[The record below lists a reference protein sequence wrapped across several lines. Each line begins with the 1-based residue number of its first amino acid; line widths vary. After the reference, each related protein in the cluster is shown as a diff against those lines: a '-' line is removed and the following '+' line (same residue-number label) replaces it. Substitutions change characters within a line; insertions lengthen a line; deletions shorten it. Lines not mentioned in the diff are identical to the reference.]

1 MQFKELL
8 RDKSWKRLLS
18 DELKKPYIKELE
30 EFLEEERKDFL
41 IYPAEENIFNAF
53 NLTSFENLKVVI
65 IGQDPY
71 HGAAQAHGLAFS
83 VLDDTPLPPSLR
95 NIFTEYT
102 TDLHLPM
109 PLYGDLSKWA
119 KEGVFLINA
128 VLTVRAGEPTSH
140 KNKGWEKLSD
150 SDKDSNRYPA
160 RHFQY
165 VKLPYLK
172 KHNCILLYDTAKKL
186 TAIGTNIGKMEHN
199 RWNAEKLLT
208 GFVKGD
214 NNIPNK
220 TDKDLRN
227 RLKYHYCIC
236 PWESLDPDNQ
246 MKDIDP
252 TQYLL
257 KCNK

>member
-102 TDLHLPM
+102 TDSHLPM

-140 KNKGWEKLSD
+140 KNKGWEKFIKRVIEIINEKKENIVFILWGADAHKYALLLDEQKHLILRAPHPSPLSSYRGFFGSKPFSKTND
-150 SDKDSNRYPA
+150 
-160 RHFQY
+160 
-165 VKLPYLK
+165 YLTCNHLK
-172 KHNCILLYDTAKKL
+172 QIDWLLRK
-186 TAIGTNIGKMEHN
+186 N
-199 RWNAEKLLT
+199 
-208 GFVKGD
+208 
-214 NNIPNK
+214 
-220 TDKDLRN
+220 
-227 RLKYHYCIC
+227 
-236 PWESLDPDNQ
+236 
-246 MKDIDP
+246 
-252 TQYLL
+252 
-257 KCNK
+257 

>member
-140 KNKGWEKLSD
+140 KNKGWEKFIKRVIEIINEKKENIVFILWGADAHKYALLLDEQKHLILRAPHPSPLSSYRGFFGSKPFSKTND
-150 SDKDSNRYPA
+150 
-160 RHFQY
+160 
-165 VKLPYLK
+165 YLTCNHLK
-172 KHNCILLYDTAKKL
+172 QIDWLLRK
-186 TAIGTNIGKMEHN
+186 N
-199 RWNAEKLLT
+199 
-208 GFVKGD
+208 
-214 NNIPNK
+214 
-220 TDKDLRN
+220 
-227 RLKYHYCIC
+227 
-236 PWESLDPDNQ
+236 
-246 MKDIDP
+246 
-252 TQYLL
+252 
-257 KCNK
+257 

>member
-95 NIFTEYT
+95 TIFTEYT

-140 KNKGWEKLSD
+140 KNKGWEKFIKRVIEIINEKKENIVFILWGADAHKYALLLDEQKHLILRAPHPSPLSSYRGFFGSKPFSKTND
-150 SDKDSNRYPA
+150 
-160 RHFQY
+160 
-165 VKLPYLK
+165 YLTCNHLK
-172 KHNCILLYDTAKKL
+172 QIDWLLRK
-186 TAIGTNIGKMEHN
+186 N
-199 RWNAEKLLT
+199 
-208 GFVKGD
+208 
-214 NNIPNK
+214 
-220 TDKDLRN
+220 
-227 RLKYHYCIC
+227 
-236 PWESLDPDNQ
+236 
-246 MKDIDP
+246 
-252 TQYLL
+252 
-257 KCNK
+257 

>member
-41 IYPAEENIFNAF
+41 IYPAEDNIFNAF

-140 KNKGWEKLSD
+140 KNKGWEKFIKRVIEIINEKKENIVFILWGADAHKYALLLDEQKHLILRAPHPSPLSSYRGFFGSKPFSKTND
-150 SDKDSNRYPA
+150 
-160 RHFQY
+160 
-165 VKLPYLK
+165 YLTCNHLK
-172 KHNCILLYDTAKKL
+172 QIDWLLRK
-186 TAIGTNIGKMEHN
+186 N
-199 RWNAEKLLT
+199 
-208 GFVKGD
+208 
-214 NNIPNK
+214 
-220 TDKDLRN
+220 
-227 RLKYHYCIC
+227 
-236 PWESLDPDNQ
+236 
-246 MKDIDP
+246 
-252 TQYLL
+252 
-257 KCNK
+257 

>member
-53 NLTSFENLKVVI
+53 NLTSFEILKVVI

-140 KNKGWEKLSD
+140 KNKGWEKFIKRVIEIINEKKENIVFILWGADAHKYALLLDEQKHLILRAPHPSPLSSYRGFFGSKPFSKTND
-150 SDKDSNRYPA
+150 
-160 RHFQY
+160 
-165 VKLPYLK
+165 YLTCNHLK
-172 KHNCILLYDTAKKL
+172 QIDWLLRK
-186 TAIGTNIGKMEHN
+186 N
-199 RWNAEKLLT
+199 
-208 GFVKGD
+208 
-214 NNIPNK
+214 
-220 TDKDLRN
+220 
-227 RLKYHYCIC
+227 
-236 PWESLDPDNQ
+236 
-246 MKDIDP
+246 
-252 TQYLL
+252 
-257 KCNK
+257 